1 MLGTSAS
8 PGIRFT
14 GQGRTMAARSGGG
27 AHSGHQVL
35 GATTRGAMI
44 APMPQLLTNNL
55 KRLTRAA
62 ADQLPTGVRRQAARL
77 VRMFSENFE
86 QYLPHIDDDVK
97 AAAIG

>member
-14 GQGRTMAARSGGG
+14 GQGRSMTARSGGG

-77 VRMFSENFE
+77 VQRPERVEERPILGQPLQIQGGN
-86 QYLPHIDDDVK
+86 H
-97 AAAIG
+97 